1 MPSLLDSS
9 NFSPLVRRLVT
20 GASAGLATL
29 ALTACEH
36 RHDAR
41 SLASG
46 CVRSLS
52 TLAPIMGGG
61 SALCAATPAA
71 AAADGPIVRMA
82 AGPAMSPAGRDRA
95 LIASA
100 H

>member
-1 MPSLLDSS
+1 MLSLLYSC
-9 NFSPLVRRLVT
+9 NFSPLLRRLVT
-20 GASAGLATL
+20 GASAGLAAL

-36 RHDAR
+36 RNDAR
-41 SLASG
+41 SLAAG

-61 SALCAATPAA
+61 TLCAATPAA

-82 AGPAMSPAGRDRA
+82 AGPARSPAGRDRA